1 MNHKP
6 EPPPPDT
13 LLDTHQKRVT
23 MASDAILRR
32 WVTWFGVVG
41 TVVLGAFFFGFMIY
55 QTIRGESE
63 PANWLI
69 KLTQTNYAALVGVP
83 MSAVTAFCI
92 VSLLKVT
99 NGPIE
104 FEVLGFKFRGA
115 SGPIVL
121 WVLCFLAIVV
131 AFRVLWPMAPNH
143 ARGCVISRV
152 RK

>member
-1 MNHKP
+1 MNQEP
-6 EPPPPDT
+6 EPPPPDP
-13 LLDTHQKRVT
+13 LLDSHQKRVT
-23 MASDAILRR
+23 IASDAILRR

-41 TVVLGAFFFGFMIY
+41 TVVLGAFFFGFMIH
-55 QTIRGESE
+55 QTVRGESQ

-69 KLTQTNYAALVGVP
+69 KLTRSNYAALVGVP

-99 NGPIE
+99 SGPIE
-104 FEVLGFKFRGA
+104 FEALGFKFRGA

-131 AFRVLWPMAPNH
+131 AFRVLWPMAPNQ
-143 ARGCVISRV
+143 AMQICG
-152 RK
+152 